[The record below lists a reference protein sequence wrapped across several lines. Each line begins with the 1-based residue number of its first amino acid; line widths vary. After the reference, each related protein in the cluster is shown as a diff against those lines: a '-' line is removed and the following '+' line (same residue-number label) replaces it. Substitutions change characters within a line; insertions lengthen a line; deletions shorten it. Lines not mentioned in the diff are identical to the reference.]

1 MAECQSCGEPLLWCV
16 LLTLEGGSRHP
27 LDAAELPAAAVGVIV
42 SRIAGEGEHA
52 GKRIGMVLTAERMQK
67 RLGEL
72 LEKGGTFH
80 RSHFETCPHA
90 ERHRGVSRDQLGLDV

>member
-1 MAECQSCGEPLLWCV
+1 MWCV
-16 LLTLEGGSRHP
+16 LLTLDGGSRCP
-27 LDAAELPAAAVGVIV
+27 LDAEELPAAAVGLIV
-42 SRIAGEGEHA
+42 SRVAGEGEHK
-52 GKRIGMVLTAERMQK
+52 GQRIGMVLTAERMQK

-90 ERHRGVSRDQLGLDV
+90 ERHRGVSRDQLGLDL